1 MISRQVIMDSTKIST
16 NNIVMDKLQNVAR
29 ITLLF
34 VLAGVPLV
42 FIPIGGNFDQF
53 FLPKVLVLFILDLGF
68 FIMLLLNYKKID
80 NFLDNDITNKLLFI
94 YFVLLVVSLF
104 FTDNLIFSVLGRPD
118 RSEGI
123 ITFIIYMT
131 LFLIGR
137 YSKIS
142 DEKFFTAII
151 FTAVIVSIYGIL
163 QYNGFDPFPRNYRTL
178 NYGNSA
184 FSTMGNPNFLGS
196 YLVLMIPVTVYLY
209 IIKKKKLGLLSY
221 SVLLYCLLCTR
232 TRGAW
237 LGTMISAMCFVIL
250 HILSDRNIKNYLKR
264 YFVIILMS
272 IIIILLFNLLSDGA
286 LFNRFLSIIF
296 DANELLSGGDKSD
309 YTGSHRG
316 FIWKRV
322 IELIK
327 TRPLTGYGIEN
338 LGETFNKY
346 YSNDMI
352 EFWGKLR
359 YIDKTHNDFL
369 NIAVTTGVPS
379 MIIYL
384 SFVFSV
390 INKGVKNLQNNM
402 GLLLL
407 PSVLGYLAA
416 IFFNISVTSVAYIYW
431 VFLGM
436 TVSKDQNTIQ
446 SRL

>member
-1 MISRQVIMDSTKIST
+1 MDSTKKATS
-16 NNIVMDKLQNVAR
+16 NNIFMDKLQNVAR

-42 FIPIGGNFDQF
+42 FIPIGGNYDQF
-53 FLPKVLVLFILDLGF
+53 FLPKVLVLFILDIGF
-68 FIMLLLNYKKID
+68 YVMLLINYKKID
-80 NFLDNDITNKLLFI
+80 KFVDNDITNKLLLV
-94 YFVLLVVSLF
+94 YFALLIVSLF
-104 FTDNLIFSVLGRPD
+104 FTDNLIFSVFGRPD

-123 ITFIIYMT
+123 ITFLIYMM

-142 DEKFFTAII
+142 DDKFYTAVI

-163 QYNGFDPFPRNYRTL
+163 QYHGFDPFPRNYRTL

-209 IIKKKKLGLLSY
+209 IIKEKNFGLLSY

-237 LGTMISAMCFVIL
+237 LGTMLSAMCFVIL
-250 HILSDRNIKNYLKR
+250 HIISDRNFKYYLKR
-264 YFVIILMS
+264 YFVIILIS
-272 IIIILLFNLLSDGA
+272 ILIMLLFNLLSDGG
-286 LFNRFLSIIF
+286 LVNRFLSILF
-296 DANELLSGGDKSD
+296 DANEFLSGGAKSD

-327 TRPLTGYGIEN
+327 SRPLTGYGIEN
-338 LGETFNKY
+338 LGETFIKY

-352 EFWGKLR
+352 EFWGEIR
-359 YIDKTHNDFL
+359 YVDKTHNDFL

-384 SFVFSV
+384 SFVITV

-416 IFFNISVTSVAYIYW
+416 IFFNISVTSVAYVYW
-431 VFLGM
+431 VLLGM
-436 TVSKDQNTIQ
+436 IASNTIN
-446 SRL
+446 SEL

>member
-1 MISRQVIMDSTKIST
+1 MDSSKIASS
-16 NNIVMDKLQNVAR
+16 NNIFMDKLQNVAK

-53 FLPKVLVLFILDLGF
+53 FLPKVLVLFILDIAF
-68 FIMLLLNYKKID
+68 YVMMFINYKKIGK
-80 NFLDNDITNKLLFI
+80 FVDNDITNKFLLV
-94 YFVLLVVSLF
+94 YVVLLIVSLF
-104 FTDNLIFSVLGRPD
+104 FTDNLNFSVFGRPD

-123 ITFIIYMT
+123 ITFFIYMT

-142 DEKFFTAII
+142 DDEFFTAVI

-163 QYNGFDPFPRNYRTL
+163 QYHGFDPFPRNYRTL
-178 NYGNSA
+178 NYGKSA

-196 YLVLMIPVTVYLY
+196 YLVLIIPVTVYLY
-209 IIKKKKLGLLSY
+209 IIKKKKIGLLSY

-237 LGTMISAMCFVIL
+237 LGTMLSATCFLIL
-250 HILSDRNIKNYLKR
+250 HIISDKKFKCYLKR
-264 YFVIILMS
+264 YFVIILIS
-272 IIIILLFNLLSDGA
+272 IIILLLFNLLSDGG
-286 LFNRFLSIIF
+286 LVNRFLSILF
-296 DANELLSGGDKSD
+296 DANEFLSGGDKSD

-327 TRPLTGYGIEN
+327 SKPLTGYGIEN
-338 LGETFNKY
+338 LGETFIKY
-346 YSNDMI
+346 YRNDMI
-352 EFWGKLR
+352 EFWGEIR
-359 YIDKTHNDFL
+359 YVDKTHNDFL

-379 MIIYL
+379 MIVYL

-416 IFFNISVTSVAYIYW
+416 IFFNISVTSVAYVYW

-436 TVSKDQNTIQ
+436 IASNSIK
-446 SRL
+446 SEL

>member
-1 MISRQVIMDSTKIST
+1 
-16 NNIVMDKLQNVAR
+16 
-29 ITLLF
+29 
-34 VLAGVPLV
+34 
-42 FIPIGGNFDQF
+42 
-53 FLPKVLVLFILDLGF
+53 
-68 FIMLLLNYKKID
+68 
-80 NFLDNDITNKLLFI
+80 
-94 YFVLLVVSLF
+94 
-104 FTDNLIFSVLGRPD
+104 
-118 RSEGI
+118 
-123 ITFIIYMT
+123 MT

-142 DEKFFTAII
+142 DNKFYEAVIY
-151 FTAVIVSIYGIL
+151 TAVIVSIYGIL
-163 QYNGFDPFPRNYRTL
+163 QYHGFDPFSRNYRTL
-178 NYGNSA
+178 NYGKSA

-209 IIKKKKLGLLSY
+209 IIKKRNFGLLSY

-237 LGTMISAMCFVIL
+237 LGTILSAMFFVIL
-250 HILSDRNIKNYLKR
+250 HIISDRNFKYYLKR
-264 YFVIILMS
+264 YLVIILIS
-272 IIIILLFNLLSDGA
+272 ILIMLLFNLLSDGG
-286 LFNRFLSIIF
+286 LVDRFLSILF
-296 DANELLSGGDKSD
+296 DADEFLSGGAKSD

-327 TRPLTGYGIEN
+327 TKPLTGYGIEN
-338 LGETFNKY
+338 LGETFIKY

-352 EFWGKLR
+352 EFWGEIR
-359 YIDKTHNDFL
+359 YVDKTHNDFL

-384 SFVFSV
+384 SFVISI
-390 INKGVKNLQNNM
+390 INTCVKNFKYNM

-416 IFFNISVTSVAYIYW
+416 IFFNISVTSVAYVYW

-436 TVSKDQNTIQ
+436 IASNPIKTE
-446 SRL
+446 L